1 MWPRCTECNRLIGK
15 HRYRCVVCGSLLCQ
29 WCGWTGFCAV
39 HYNEMDNEG
48 RNKTT
53 VMRAVFIII
62 AVLSVVF
69 FVIGM
74 NILSNSAYIGAEW
87 PVGLFVGLFFSL
99 ILWLIIY
106 RGILRNIYNK
116 HT

>member
-1 MWPRCTECNRLIGK
+1 MWSRCTDCNRLIG
-15 HRYRCVVCGSLLCQ
+15 RRRSRCVVCGNLLCQ
-29 WCGWTGFCAV
+29 WCGWTGFCRV
-39 HYNEMDNEG
+39 HFNEMNNKG

-53 VMRAVFIII
+53 TLRAVFITV
-62 AVLSVVF
+62 AVLFVVF
-69 FVIGM
+69 FVIAM
-74 NILSNSAYIGAEW
+74 NVLSKYGYSGAEW
-87 PVGLFVGLFFSL
+87 PVGLFVGLFISL